1 MARVNQLITK
11 GISLVTKYADDA
23 ARMASTSSDDVAR
36 YVKACGKRS
45 ILECKPLQGK
55 INPKELGVIFP
66 DGQIN
71 FQNEES
77 ALKYI
82 KARLHDALNRP
93 QLEQYERVIVKRGST
108 IIGQGDGTHTD
119 ATEAFQSIKGVMER
133 INQDVPRD
141 LEAFHSHPDM
151 FGPGSTMPLSTPDK
165 GGDIATFFR
174 LKLKKIVAVNS
185 KGEFNSIEVGE
196 DFTPEKFKLFK
207 DRWRSFQDEKLFGGL
222 LNKFMKL
229 SDKSVEEYYAKGI
242 TDLPEWLSREKKEII
257 EKVSIIERGLKKS
270 NKFAEVLHEY
280 YQQAGDYG
288 MIYTTNFSNLA

>member
-1 MARVNQLITK
+1 MGK
-11 GISLVTKYADDA
+11 YDLVTNLFE
-23 ARMASTSSDDVAR
+23 STAK

-55 INPKELGVIFP
+55 INPKELGVIFS
-66 DGQIN
+66 DGQIK

-77 ALKYI
+77 TLKYI

-93 QLEQYERVIVKRGST
+93 QSEQIERVIVKRGSI

-119 ATEAFQSIKGVMER
+119 ATKAFQSIKGVMER

-141 LEAFHSHPDM
+141 LEVFHSHPDM
-151 FGPGSTMPLSTPDK
+151 FGPGSTTPLSTPDM
-165 GGDIATFFR
+165 GDIATFFR

-207 DRWRSFQDEKLFGGL
+207 DRCESFQDEKLFGGL
-222 LNKFMKL
+222 LNKYMKL
-229 SDKSVEEYYAKGI
+229 CDKAVEEYYAKGI
-242 TDLPEWLSREKKEII
+242 TDLPEWLSREKKEIM
-257 EKVSIIERGLKKS
+257 EKVSNIERGLKKS
-270 NKFAEVLHEY
+270 DKVAKVLHEY